1 MKYTYSLKKGFTL
14 LEVLI
19 VIGILA
25 VLSAAV
31 LVAVNPTRQF
41 KLARD
46 SQRVANVAAIA
57 NAISQNMADN
67 KGVFTC
73 EGDPVAFDAT
83 EEEISSADL
92 DLAPC
97 LVPDYIASIP
107 FDPSL
112 PGGAYTDTENYKSNY
127 FVKENADG
135 RVVVSATGEI
145 DVDIEAIR

>member
-19 VIGILA
+19 VIGIIA

-57 NAISQNMADN
+57 NAIAQNMSEN
-67 KGVFTC
+67 KGVFGCDAEITVDKAPISD
-73 EGDPVAFDAT
+73 EG
-83 EEEISSADL
+83 ADIA
-92 DLAPC
+92 DC
-97 LVPDYIASIP
+97 LVPDYIASLP
-107 FDPSL
+107 VDP
-112 PGGAYTDTENYKSNY
+112 GVVDAHYTSPEDYDIGYSVVRDVTT
-127 FVKENADG
+127 G
-135 RVVVSATGEI
+135 RVIVGARGELEAI
-145 DVDIEAIR
+145 IEATR

>member
-19 VIGILA
+19 VIGIIA

-57 NAISQNMADN
+57 NAIAQNMSEH

-73 EGDPVAFDAT
+73 DSELEAQAIA
-83 EEEISSADL
+83 ISDEAADI
-92 DLAPC
+92 APC
-97 LVPDYIASIP
+97 LVPDYIASLP
-107 FDPSL
+107 VDP
-112 PGGAYTDTENYKSNY
+112 GIVGAQYTSPEDYDIGY
-127 FVKENADG
+127 QVMRNAATG
-135 RVVVSATGEI
+135 RIVVSATGEI
-145 DVDIEAIR
+145 ETVIEAIR